1 MNKNSKYIFQTIF
14 FTIIYIWLI
23 YLFVHF
29 TKSTLLL
36 DKLSFA
42 YEDNL
47 FAISLCF
54 IFLFIVFIAIFLLQ
68 DELKINHSNRE
79 EWLETDENDLNI
91 ARLIVA
97 NIVFILFLLFGMALL
112 SKWLSPL
119 TFKENK
125 EYLLQQCWFNQSQ
138 IDKIVS
144 NQKKDLNKTI
154 WIYKGCLK
162 KLDDKRSLVNP
173 NLKWEY
179 IKMFQDAEINSYS
192 DWSVRV
198 DKPFFTN
205 HFANIKEID
214 KNFSCVSCNENDDI

>member
-1 MNKNSKYIFQTIF
+1 M
-14 FTIIYIWLI
+14 
-23 YLFVHF
+23 HF
-29 TKSTLLL
+29 IKSTLLL

-42 YEDNL
+42 YKSN
-47 FAISLCF
+47 FYAITLCF
-54 IFLFIVFIAIFLLQ
+54 FFLLIVFITISLLQ
-68 DELKINHSNRE
+68 GKLNIINSNRE
-79 EWLETDENDLNI
+79 EWWETDKNDGSI
-91 ARLIVA
+91 VVLIVA
-97 NIVFILFLLFGMALL
+97 NIIFIPFLFFGMKLL
-112 SKWLSPL
+112 SIWSSPL

-144 NQKKDLNKTI
+144 NQKKDLKKTI

-179 IKMFQDAEINSYS
+179 IKMFQDAEINPYS

-214 KNFSCVSCNENDDI
+214 KNFSCVSCKENDDIQNIVSNPETFQ